1 MQVVYLAIISLSSL
15 CFVLTGC
22 VGYLFWL
29 QRKTSTQLMNLA
41 HAIQSLL
48 VNSPEPEQVELPSIQ
63 ETPEEDTDRLSVNE
77 EDNESVSV
85 EEEET
90 EEVESEE
97 VDEATAGYNTK
108 TVAEIKQLLTQ
119 KGIPYG
125 KRDPKAVLFELL
137 KSASA

>member
-97 VDEATAGYNTK
+97 VDEATAGYNAK

-125 KRDPKAVLFELL
+125 KRDPKAVLLELL

>member
-77 EDNESVSV
+77 DSESVSV
-85 EEEET
+85 EEEES

-97 VDEATAGYNTK
+97 VDEAIAGYNTK
-108 TVAEIKQLLTQ
+108 TVSEIKQLLTQ

-125 KRDPKAVLFELL
+125 KRDPKAVLLELL